1 MPRLLMIGG
10 NRSTVGSIKALQAA
24 GFEVVVAEKLPRQ
37 YALAAADKGLEIAPQ
52 DVEALDEAVRQLG
65 GVAGII
71 GINEAAMTSAAAL
84 QQRFGLRGLAPEV
97 ISRTGSKLAQ
107 RECWAK
113 DPELSVPFRILG
125 SVDDL
130 PSAIVEV
137 GGFPVIVKPD
147 RSEGGSRGVSLAN
160 GAEAARAA
168 FVFAR
173 EQGLDGT
180 QILVEAALSGP
191 QFSAE
196 LVTKDG
202 ETAVLA
208 IGRKVKSKPPY
219 RVDLAI
225 AYPGVTDEGNIAAI
239 ERMCGKTAAALGM
252 TSGPGHIEFA
262 LTPKGPRPIEL
273 AARCGGSLTP
283 DLAAHVSGCHPM
295 VEAARV
301 ACGVPTSDWSQPQW
315 RGAVLMFLTF
325 PPGQAER
332 LSLPPDLLEHP
343 NVLDVDAWLPAD
355 GVIKPLR
362 WTSQRIGYLGII
374 AENGPTALSQA
385 DKVSRSITVDY
396 AGGTRH
402 GPIEIVEAVEGI
414 PS

>member
-1 MPRLLMIGG
+1 MIGG

-37 YALAAADKGLEIAPQ
+37 YALTAADKGLNIAPH
-52 DVEALDEAVRQLG
+52 DVEALDEAIRQLG

-71 GINEAAMTSAAAL
+71 GINEMAMTSAAVL
-84 QQRFGLRGLAPEV
+84 QQCFGLRGLTPEV
-97 ISRTGSKLAQ
+97 IARTSSKLAQ
-107 RECWAK
+107 RQCWAQ
-113 DPELSVPFRILG
+113 DPELYVPFQILN
-125 SVDDL
+125 SVEDL
-130 PSAIVEV
+130 PDAVAAI

-160 GAEAARAA
+160 DVETARAA
-168 FVFAR
+168 FLFAR

-180 QILVEAALSGP
+180 KILVEAALSGP

-196 LVTKDG
+196 LATENG
-202 ETAVLA
+202 NTAVLA

-225 AYPGVTDEGNIAAI
+225 AYPGVTDAGEITAV
-239 ERMCGKTAAALGM
+239 ERMCGKAAAALGM
-252 TSGPGHIEFA
+252 TRGPGHIEFT
-262 LTPKGPRPIEL
+262 LTIGGPRPIEL

-295 VEAARV
+295 VEAARL
-301 ACGVPTSDWSQPQW
+301 ACGMPASDWSKPRR

-325 PPGQAER
+325 PPGQSQR

-343 NVLDVDAWLPAD
+343 NVIDADAWLPAE
-355 GVIKPLR
+355 GVIKAVR
-362 WTSQRIGYLGII
+362 WASQRIGYLGII
-374 AENGPTALSQA
+374 AEDGPTALRQA
-385 DKVSRSITVDY
+385 DEISRTIMVDY
-396 AGGTRH
+396 ANGTRH

-414 PS
+414 RP